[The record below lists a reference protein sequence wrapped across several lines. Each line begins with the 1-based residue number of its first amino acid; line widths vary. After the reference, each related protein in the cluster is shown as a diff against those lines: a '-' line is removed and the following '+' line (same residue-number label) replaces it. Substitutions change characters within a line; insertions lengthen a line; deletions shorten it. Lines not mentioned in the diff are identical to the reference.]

1 MAQYKVI
8 WEIDVSG
15 SDPFDAALYVQQ
27 DVQRNH
33 ESEANVFTVIDNET
47 GKVYEVDLDEPV
59 ANATKEI
66 EITKTDDNHIIV
78 EVQGGNAFCN
88 DPRVHIIDYDN
99 LKSGD
104 TED

>member
-8 WEIDVSG
+8 WEIDVDG
-15 SDPFDAALYVQQ
+15 SDPFDSALLAQEL
-27 DVQRNH
+27 QRFP

-47 GKVYEVDLDEPV
+47 GKVYEVDLNEPV
-59 ANATKEI
+59 DSSTKEI
-66 EITKTDDNHIIV
+66 ELMKTNDNHIIV

-99 LKSGD
+99 LK
-104 TED
+104 EEK